1 MKVIF
6 TIASM
11 SVGQIP
17 NVESCCHFFAELP
30 QHMGM
35 LSGCKVAIVRY
46 LHLNGVLA
54 NGSPFMLAS
63 ESGFSG
69 SQSAI
74 TLLSLFVSLLL
85 FVLIVLLALVNRKR
99 NQINKLLEK
108 QRLDLS
114 SVNRELEDKNR
125 LITKQNLNISKNNE
139 LISELYNEHRSLVSV
154 VAHDLKSPLN
164 KIQGLMQILEMSG
177 PLNEDQ
183 KEAAQKI
190 YKVVEGGRTL
200 ISDLNSLIYFEDH
213 DVRATYEPLHLKP
226 YITNLLN
233 EHESYAWKK
242 DIVLNFEESDCDF
255 TVITD
260 VKFLTRIL
268 DNLISNAI
276 KFSHPKSSVLIN
288 CYRNKGSYGFQIT
301 DEGPGISKSDL
312 QQLYKKFT
320 KLSARPTGGESSTG
334 LGLSIVKTLVLKL
347 QGDIFVESEEGKGTR
362 FTVVFPINIE
372 NESKALNPVG
382 NN

>member
-6 TIASM
+6 TIASN
-11 SVGQIP
+11 SVGQIADTGSWSHFLIEKIQQGFLMLDS
-17 NVESCCHFFAELP
+17 ESVLINDI
-30 QHMGM
+30 
-35 LSGCKVAIVRY
+35 LSHDITGDS
-46 LHLNGVLA
+46 LLL
-54 NGSPFMLAS
+54 LAS
-63 ESGFSG
+63 GTNQFSG

-85 FVLIVLLALVNRKR
+85 LILIVLLTLVNRKR

-108 QRLDLS
+108 QRQDLS
-114 SVNRELEDKNR
+114 SVNQELEDKNR

-183 KEAAQKI
+183 KEAVQKI
-190 YKVVEGGRTL
+190 YHVVEGGRIL

-213 DVRATYEPLHLKP
+213 DVRALYGPLHLKP
-226 YITNLLN
+226 YITRLLK

-242 DIVLNFEESDCDF
+242 EIELNLDESDCDF
-255 TVITD
+255 TVVTD
-260 VKFLTRIL
+260 EKFLTRIL

-276 KFSHPKSSVLIN
+276 KFSHPKSTVYIS
-288 CYRNKGSYGFQIT
+288 CYHHQGTFGIHII

-312 QQLYKKFT
+312 QQLYKKFK
-320 KLSARPTGGESSTG
+320 KLTAKPTGGESSTG

-347 QGDIFVESEEGKGTR
+347 QGDISVESEEGRGTK
-362 FTVVFPINIE
+362 FTVVFPVNLQD
-372 NESKALNPVG
+372 ESEVLNHAG
-382 NN
+382 RN